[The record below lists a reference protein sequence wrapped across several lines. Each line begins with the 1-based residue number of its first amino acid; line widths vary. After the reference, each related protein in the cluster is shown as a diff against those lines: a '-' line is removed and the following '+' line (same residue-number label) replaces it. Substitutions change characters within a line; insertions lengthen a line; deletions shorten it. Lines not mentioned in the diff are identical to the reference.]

1 MTARSL
7 LYLAGVATLAGFS
20 AAGAAKPRPC
30 FGAAARAPAAPC
42 QSAAQ
47 QLSVTP
53 SPSWAP
59 LELNE
64 PCTPVRAKKLP
75 RVCWFGHAK
84 AGASASVALVGDS
97 HASAWRS
104 AVAVLA
110 RHERWHG
117 LTVRRSSCPFSM
129 ARHSGPAAESDSC
142 ASWVQSTLRWFGR
155 HPEVHTVLVA
165 ASAYN
170 GVVAPAGADAHAV
183 AVDGFREAL
192 SALPSSVQRIIVLR
206 DTPRAATDTLDCVAR
221 SIKARQPPGER
232 CALPRDTA
240 LVPDAA
246 AEAATQLGSPRYG
259 VIDLTSFFCDDTR
272 CYPVIGG
279 VLVYKDISHM
289 TTVFGRSIGP
299 YLVSRYLELPSA

>member
-7 LYLAGVATLAGFS
+7 LCLAGVATLAGFS
-20 AAGAAKPRPC
+20 AAGAADPRAC

-42 QSAAQ
+42 QSASQ

-64 PCTPVRAKKLP
+64 PCTPIPTKTLP
-75 RVCWFGHAK
+75 HVCWFGHAK

-110 RHERWHG
+110 RHERWRG
-117 LTVRRSSCPFSM
+117 LTIRRSSCPFTM
-129 ARHSGPAAESDSC
+129 ARRSGPARESDSC
-142 ASWVQSTLRWFGR
+142 RRWVQSTLRWFGR
-155 HPEVHTVLVA
+155 HREVHTILVA
-165 ASAYN
+165 ASVYN
-170 GVVAPAGADAHAV
+170 GVVAPAGADPHAT
-183 AVDGFREAL
+183 AVEGFRAAL
-192 SALPSSVQRIIVLR
+192 TALPSSVKRIVVLR
-206 DTPRAATDTLDCVAR
+206 DTPRAAVGTLDCVAR
-221 SIKARQPPGER
+221 SVKARQPPGER
-232 CALPRDTA
+232 CALPRETA
-240 LVPDAA
+240 LTADPA
-246 AEAATQLGSPRYG
+246 AEAATELGSPRYA

-289 TTVFGRSIGP
+289 TRVFGRSIGP
-299 YLVSRYLELPSA
+299 YLVSRYLDLPPA